1 MNIVKPT
8 RANGSQNVE
17 HMIIDPFPAS
27 LDSLLPSAMG
37 APTAERDAYQY
48 LCKLAVLLGRILS
61 FTRTSPRSIHS
72 QADHEQLMG
81 ALSRFLLGIPKNY
94 RAAIGASAAELPTV
108 LLLGCTLNACSIF
121 LHSTS
126 SDDGRSEGCFKA
138 VENILALVRNISSTM
153 DLTDDRVYG
162 NPLLA
167 PILLLGAR
175 ILAGKYLS
183 SGSAT
188 EETVRNNLELLLG
201 TLGRMEEG
209 WPRLAGLV
217 KGIVREDLKRE
228 PGA

>member
-1 MNIVKPT
+1 
-8 RANGSQNVE
+8 
-17 HMIIDPFPAS
+17 MIIDPFPAN

-37 APTAERDAYQY
+37 APTAPRDAYQY

-61 FTRTSPRSIHS
+61 YTRSSNRPLR
-72 QADHEQLMG
+72 DYQLLIG
-81 ALSRFLLGIPKNY
+81 TLSRFMLGIPKHY
-94 RAAIGASAAELPTV
+94 RAATGAPAVELPTV

-121 LHSTS
+121 LHSS
-126 SDDGRSEGCFKA
+126 STDEGRSEDCFKA
-138 VENILALVRNISSTM
+138 VENILALIRNVSSTL
-153 DLTDDRVYG
+153 DLTDDRVLG

-175 ILAGKYLS
+175 ILAGRFLA

-188 EETVRNNLELLLG
+188 EEGVVMLNHLELLLG
-201 TLGRMEEG
+201 SLGRMEEG